1 MRTYVSLPET
11 TGKFPGVIVIVETSE
26 VDTYIQEVTGK
37 LAREG
42 HVPVAP
48 VLYHRLG
55 FNPLFSY
62 TGEDADVRT
71 RAMGS
76 LKIYPGADQGFYA
89 MSARAIRLRRRVT
102 LGGSRSVGCRR
113 SCKLKRCR
121 IWGVKAP
128 RMQLAWLFVW
138 RPWCV
143 ERD

>member
-48 VLYHRLG
+48 ALYHRLG

-76 LKIYPGADQGFYA
+76 LKIYPGADHGFYGDERPSDQA
-89 MSARAIRLRRRVT
+89 AAARDA
-102 LGGSRSVGCRR
+102 
-113 SCKLKRCR
+113 
-121 IWGVKAP
+121 WGQPLSWVQTFLQA
-128 RMQLAWLFVW
+128 
-138 RPWCV
+138 
-143 ERD
+143 

>member
-26 VDTYIQEVTGK
+26 VDKYIYIQEATDK

-76 LKIYPGADQGFYA
+76 LKIYPGGDQGFYA
-89 MSARAIRLRRRVT
+89 MGARAIRLKRRET
-102 LGGSRSVGCRR
+102 PGGSPLR
-113 SCKLKRCR
+113 
-121 IWGVKAP
+121 
-128 RMQLAWLFVW
+128 WLQMYLHA
-138 RPWCV
+138 
-143 ERD
+143 